1 MTTKA
6 ELLKV
11 IRTNCVSCMGGY
23 EIEVAKCTSPNCD
36 LFSFRMGK
44 DPWPNQ
50 KKSEMA
56 RERATK
62 FGFKPTVQGEI
73 NNESQ
78 RQA

>member
-6 ELLKV
+6 ELLKL
-11 IRTNCVSCMGGY
+11 IRANCVSCMGGY
-23 EIEVAKCTSPNCD
+23 EIEVAKCTAPNCD
-36 LFSFRMGK
+36 LFGYRMGK

-62 FGFKPTVQGEI
+62 FGFKASTQGEI
-73 NNESQ
+73 IDENQ